1 MQKEFEHREK
11 LKQLDE
17 QKRKEEEQKWEEARK
32 KHKEHPKMHHP
43 GSKQQLEEVWQEQ
56 DHMDPESFN
65 PKTFFA
71 LHDLDGN
78 GVWDADEVKTL
89 FAKELDKVYDPNA
102 PEDDMAERYEE
113 MERMREHVFNE
124 TDLNQDRLIS
134 YQEFLDQ
141 TRKNEFERDPGWQT
155 LDEQPVYSEQEFM
168 EFERRRQEEIHR
180 LVQQGLITP
189 EEAAYH
195 QQQIP
200 MQYQQQ
206 YAAQQPIPPQQYGQ
220 YQPQQSQYVQYQ
232 GQQQQF
238 KQPPPPLQQQQQV
251 PVAQKQPP
259 VAQQQVPAVQQQV
272 PVAQQ
277 EVPVAQQQ
285 QVPVAQQQ
293 QVPVAQQPVPVVQQQ
308 VPVPQQQVPVAQQQV
323 PAAQHQQQQQPQ
335 ASDLEVK
342 LARPSELKQKPDVSS
357 LVFGKYF
364 TDHMFEVSWS
374 AEAGWT
380 RPLIS
385 PLHDLKLH
393 PGAKVLHYAIE
404 LFEGMKAYRGED
416 GKIRLFRPDCNL
428 QRLLNTADRSA
439 LPQFDAKE
447 FISCLK
453 RLVSIE
459 QEWVPHSLS
468 SSLYIRPT
476 FIGTDPSLGVATSQ
490 SALLYVILCPVGP
503 YFPSGFKP
511 VSLLADP
518 QYVRA
523 WPGGC
528 GAMKMGSNYA
538 PTIQIQKKAE
548 SEGHQQVL
556 WLYGEDHKL
565 TEVGTMNIFVFKVN
579 KKGERELIT
588 PPLNGLILPGVTRRS
603 LLELAR
609 EWGEFKVVEREIN
622 MAEIVETL
630 EDNRLLEV
638 FGAGTA
644 CVVCPVSRISYMG
657 KTLDIPTMDHPNP
670 LNQRFYKA
678 MSDIQYGRVKH
689 PWAVEIDV

>member
-1 MQKEFEHREK
+1 MKEGFIAVALWLIFLTSSIVCPPVDPKKPTPAENAETNEVPDNSIDEINLEYNRYLKEVVQVLESDPDFRKKLEGTDPDNIRSGQIAKELEYVNHNVRTKLDELKRQELERLRHLAIQEYERSRGLGIPHPRPKAPTHLDHSNLETFEIEDLRKLIVQTTKDLDEADRKRKQEFKEYEMQKEFEHREK

-335 ASDLEVK
+335 V
-342 LARPSELKQKPDVSS
+342 
-357 LVFGKYF
+357 Y
-364 TDHMFEVSWS
+364 
-374 AEAGWT
+374 
-380 RPLIS
+380 
-385 PLHDLKLH
+385 
-393 PGAKVLHYAIE
+393 
-404 LFEGMKAYRGED
+404 
-416 GKIRLFRPDCNL
+416 
-428 QRLLNTADRSA
+428 
-439 LPQFDAKE
+439 
-447 FISCLK
+447 
-453 RLVSIE
+453 
-459 QEWVPHSLS
+459 
-468 SSLYIRPT
+468 
-476 FIGTDPSLGVATSQ
+476 
-490 SALLYVILCPVGP
+490 
-503 YFPSGFKP
+503 
-511 VSLLADP
+511 
-518 QYVRA
+518 
-523 WPGGC
+523 
-528 GAMKMGSNYA
+528 
-538 PTIQIQKKAE
+538 
-548 SEGHQQVL
+548 
-556 WLYGEDHKL
+556 
-565 TEVGTMNIFVFKVN
+565 
-579 KKGERELIT
+579 
-588 PPLNGLILPGVTRRS
+588 
-603 LLELAR
+603 
-609 EWGEFKVVEREIN
+609 
-622 MAEIVETL
+622 
-630 EDNRLLEV
+630 
-638 FGAGTA
+638 
-644 CVVCPVSRISYMG
+644 
-657 KTLDIPTMDHPNP
+657 
-670 LNQRFYKA
+670 
-678 MSDIQYGRVKH
+678 
-689 PWAVEIDV
+689 